1 MSQIT
6 FIVIE
11 FSNLD
16 VIVLRQSSQNKVKAV
31 MLFVATIC
39 LKTRL
44 MCYVVREVS

>member
-31 MLFVATIC
+31 TLLCDLNCMNFRA
-39 LKTRL
+39 K
-44 MCYVVREVS
+44 MN